1 VDAVLAAR
9 VERIAADET
18 HGSSWLAR
26 EAVAAVVEAAQ
37 RGEDPLALA
46 RELVRARPDIGAIA
60 GALGRVLVAGRTTE
74 QLVEEAEA
82 LIGSRE
88 RAAATIAVLLRPEL
102 EERIVMTHSAS
113 ATAREALIHGGPGR
127 VVCTVSEPVGEGRA
141 FAAELAEAG
150 LTTEVVADGDAEH
163 AVGTVDILLLGADT
177 VFRDGSLL
185 NKIGTSSLAKAATK
199 RNVPVIVA
207 CEVLKVAPADPH
219 QPDEGRVD
227 LTPPDRIA
235 RYVTEEGVFAPD
247 EIGALVDRTPFLAEG
262 YELLGGV
269 S

>member
-1 VDAVLAAR
+1 MDAAPAAR
-9 VERIAADET
+9 LERIAADET

-26 EAVAAVVEAAQ
+26 EAVAAVVEAAK
-37 RGEDPLALA
+37 RGEDPLELA
-46 RELVRARPDIGAIA
+46 RKLAQARPDIGAIA

-88 RAAATIAVLLRPEL
+88 RAAATIAVLLREEL
-102 EERIVMTHSAS
+102 EEKIVMTHSAS
-113 ATAREALIHGGPGR
+113 ATAREALIHAGPGR

-150 LTTEVVADGDAEH
+150 LTTEVVADEDAER
-163 AVGTVDILLLGADT
+163 AIGMVDMLLLGADT

-185 NKIGTSSLAKAATK
+185 NKVGTSPLTKAAARRK
-199 RNVPVIVA
+199 VPVVVA

-219 QPDEGRVD
+219 RPDEGRVD
-227 LTPPDRIA
+227 LTPPTRIT
-235 RYVTEEGVFAPD
+235 RYVTEEGIFAPED
-247 EIGALVDRTPFLAEG
+247 IAALVDRTPFLAEG
-262 YELLGGV
+262 YELLQA
-269 S
+269 